1 MATLR
6 ELTLGTPPAEASLF
20 SILVQKII
28 LARKKC
34 PESSLVIEFWETG
47 TGPQTVLLPIATIQ
61 VDPQAQTI
69 FCSDEETPKGSE
81 YTLTNFMCVHVSHI
95 KTIQIQTDG

>member
-20 SILVQKII
+20 QSLSKRSSWPARNAQKVHWSSNFGRPAQDRKPFFFLSQQSRSI
-28 LARKKC
+28 RKHRPSFVVMKKH
-34 PESSLVIEFWETG
+34 
-47 TGPQTVLLPIATIQ
+47 QR
-61 VDPQAQTI
+61 
-69 FCSDEETPKGSE
+69 SE